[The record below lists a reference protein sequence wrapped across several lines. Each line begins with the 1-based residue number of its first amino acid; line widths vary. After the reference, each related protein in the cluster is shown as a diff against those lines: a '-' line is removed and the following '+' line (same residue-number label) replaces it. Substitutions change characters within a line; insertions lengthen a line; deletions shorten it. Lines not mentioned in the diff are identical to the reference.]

1 MKKLFSLTMVLILV
15 TGLMAGCAADGPG
28 QQAVGGAGSGT
39 SGTGQ
44 SQGEAQSSDEEQ
56 PAGEARPSE
65 SGQSQ
70 GKAQTSESGQSQDEA
85 QPSGDD
91 LAQTGEDGAFV
102 LEYPED
108 MQALG
113 FTEPVTLDSRP
124 ERVVCLSAAPVLALY
139 ELGVN
144 MVGVPNSRV
153 VAWPEDLAA
162 SAATVSFS
170 VMSPD
175 DFDYEAVVA
184 LEPDL
189 VLMAMNGA
197 ETAGAKLESLDMNV
211 YYLYAGHTVS
221 YDSIKMQTQAL
232 VDAFDTD
239 GSGSGIMQRFA
250 DLEAGLEK
258 ARAAFA
264 GKSVM
269 VLQSADADTHY
280 IQTKGGTLGSMLDM
294 IGFENVYINE
304 TSSMVQLDY
313 EQALDYA
320 PDYVVCVGGTDA
332 ETHRAVM
339 EQAFQNNPDY
349 WNAITAVEDGD
360 VVCVDVTYCST
371 AGINI
376 IDNIN
381 ALIGIMS
388 EATGI
393 AVE

>member
-1 MKKLFSLTMVLILV
+1 MQKKIISLIMAMIMT
-15 TGLMAGCAADGPG
+15 TGLMTGCASSQPTQADAKE
-28 QQAVGGAGSGT
+28 QNQASGEE
-39 SGTGQ
+39 Q
-44 SQGEAQSSDEEQ
+44 SQTEAEAEASGQTASGEDQSDPADEESTD
-56 PAGEARPSE
+56 PSHAE
-65 SGQSQ
+65 Q
-70 GKAQTSESGQSQDEA
+70 APETD
-85 QPSGDD
+85 
-91 LAQTGEDGAFV
+91 TGFT
-102 LEYPED
+102 LEYPAD

-113 FTEPVTLDSRP
+113 FTEPVVLESRP

-139 ELGVN
+139 ELGVE
-144 MVGVPNSRV
+144 MVGIPSSRV
-153 VAWPEDLAA
+153 VTWPEDLAA

-175 DFDYEAVVA
+175 DFDYESVVA

-189 VLMAMNGA
+189 VLLAMNGA
-197 ETAGAKLESLDMNV
+197 DTAGAKLESLDIDV

-221 YDSIKMQTQAL
+221 YDSIKMQTQAF

-239 GSGSGIMQRFA
+239 GSGAALMQRFT
-250 DLEAGLEK
+250 DLEVSLDN
-258 ARAAFA
+258 ARSAFS

-294 IGFENVYINE
+294 IGFDNVYENDS
-304 TSSMVQLDY
+304 SSMVQLDY

-332 ETHRAVM
+332 ATHQAVM
-339 EQAFQNNPDY
+339 EEAFQSNPDY
-349 WNAITAVEDGD
+349 WNAIEAVETGN

-376 IDNIN
+376 IDNIT
-381 ALIGIMS
+381 ALIHIMS

-393 AVE
+393 SVD